1 MKVTVVSATAKQFD
15 SVGAWQTMMPSSVAA
30 SVSTSS
36 TPTVYLATMRRR
48 CEACMMRRLIG
59 VWRMDVPMSAT
70 ASRAASTTA
79 SSCVKRGNCQARS
92 PKTSSQPKPSSAL
105 TVSGG
110 SSRGAKIRIFG
121 FDMEAP
127 SLDAGEPGRSFRG
140 EEIAAEAAGRRSV
153 ELYSTILEHAIPTVQ
168 LFAHEGVEFL
178 RRAAGRAD
186 ARFRSEE
193 HTSELQSQFHLVC
206 RLLLE
211 KKK

>member
-1 MKVTVVSATAKQFD
+1 MKAMVVSATPKQLD

-48 CEACMMRRLIG
+48 CEACMIRRLMG

-79 SSCVKRGNCQARS
+79 SSCVVRGNCQARS

-121 FDMEAP
+121 LDIDAP
-127 SLDAGEPGRSFRG
+127 WSDGGGSGPFVLWRG
-140 EEIAAEAAGRRSV
+140 NRGGGGAERSV
-153 ELYSTILEHAIPTVQ
+153 ELYPAILEH
-168 LFAHEGVEFL
+168 
-178 RRAAGRAD
+178 
-186 ARFRSEE
+186 
-193 HTSELQSQFHLVC
+193 
-206 RLLLE
+206 
-211 KKK
+211 